1 MPAILGYEIIE
12 ELYES
17 NLSLVYRGTAN
28 RGQDTVIL
36 KILKLEYPTPEQITK
51 YKLEYSIN
59 CSLNLEG
66 AAKAYSLEKYQNSLV
81 MIIED
86 GGDSLKRLLPLR
98 SFSLAEFLEIAIQ
111 IVDSLGGVHAANV
124 IHKDI
129 NPSNLVLNSLS
140 GKIEIIDFGI
150 STVLLRENP
159 TLKNPNILEGTLAYI
174 SPEQTGRMNRALDY
188 RTDFYSLGVTFYEML
203 ARQLP
208 FETDDAM
215 ELIHCHIAKQPIPL
229 SELSA
234 GIPKAIS
241 DIVQK
246 LMAKN
251 AEDRYQSAYG
261 IKADLVECLS
271 QLHSK
276 GKIDNFILANHDVSG
291 RFQIP
296 QKLYGREEE
305 VGALL
310 AAFERV
316 SSQGASSE
324 MMLVAGY
331 SGIGKSA
338 LVQEIYKP
346 VTRHKGFFATGKFD
360 QLQRNIPYAAII
372 QAFQDLTRQLLTE
385 SAENLEKWRSLLQD
399 ALGVNGQVVIDVI
412 PEVAAII
419 GEQPVIPEL
428 APTESQ
434 NRFSLVFQNFIGVF
448 TTLEH
453 PLVIFLDDLQWA
465 DSASL
470 NALQLM
476 MRTSDQYL
484 FLIGAYRDNEVTAAH
499 PLILALTEIQKAGAP
514 VNFIALSPLDRDR
527 VTQLVAEA
535 LSCAS
540 AEALPLAE
548 LVLNKTQGN
557 PFFMNEFLKSL
568 YVEGLLD
575 FKASSGKW
583 QWNLEQ
589 IQSRSFT
596 DNVVELMT
604 GKIQKLPDITQNILK
619 LAACI
624 GNQFDSR
631 TLAIVREKSQPE
643 VASELWESIREGLIS
658 PIGDNYKFLDADVL
672 ELTEGVTASYRFIHD
687 RIQQAAYSLISGD
700 ERRSIHYKIGQLLL
714 KSTPLDKQEEKIFDI
729 VNQLNLGLEKVLDKL
744 ERYRIAEL
752 NLIAGKKAKTSV
764 AYELALEYLQ
774 IGIALLG
781 SGNWEEQY
789 NLTLALHIDG
799 IETAFLCG
807 NFDEMDK
814 LISIVL
820 QRSKVLLD
828 KVKAYELKISA
839 YIAQGKTQ
847 AAIELGLPVLKSLG
861 VSLAKHPNKISSLVS
876 LAKIKLSLIGKQIDS
891 LIDLPEM
898 IDPEKQA
905 AMRIMDSMA
914 AAAFHSSPNLF
925 VLLVLNAIAISLKYG
940 NSSLTPLVYA
950 AYGILLCGALIEI
963 ETGDRFGR
971 LALSLLDKLNNK
983 KEQVR
988 IKHVVSG
995 FIKPWCENMRLTLP
1009 SFLECYSDGL
1019 ETGDLEYAAITL
1031 VVYTDYAFF
1040 CGKKLIV
1047 VEQEIAKYSDVIKKL
1062 RQDVAF
1068 SFIHITHQAVLS
1080 LIQNTKNSY
1089 FFAKEDNEELAENPI
1104 NIRTIIF
1111 LTCLHRLIPCYLFEE
1126 FSEATKNANVVAEY
1140 SDCLIGHASHAVFN
1154 FYDSLTKL
1162 AVYPGLPKSQQNSL
1176 MHEIKS
1182 SQKKMKV
1189 WAHYAPM
1196 NYLHK
1201 FNLVEA
1207 EMCRVLNKDMEA
1219 MDYYDRA
1226 IALAKENEYINEEA
1240 LCHELAA
1247 KFFLARGRDKIA
1259 QVYMQDARYC
1269 YLTWGAIAKVEDLER
1284 RYPQLLKKISESAGM
1299 AAKSTTSAST
1309 TTTGR
1314 GNSSELDLNTIV
1326 RASQAL
1332 TSETSLEN
1340 LLTKLM
1346 KLSIENAGA
1355 TKGYLVLESRGK
1367 FAIEAEGEA
1376 EQDSISVLKS
1386 IPIEAK
1392 LPVAILNYAT
1402 RPPQSV
1408 VLSDASNEPK
1418 FNRDPYVIQNQPK
1431 SVLCSPL
1438 VNQNKLI
1445 GILYLEN
1452 NLTTGA
1458 FTPERLQVLNL
1469 VLSQAAILIENA
1481 RFYATINSL
1490 TPTTTYSITSSPY
1503 QVGGSLPV
1511 DALTYVER
1519 QADRDLYDNLK
1530 AGEFCYVLNSR
1541 QMGKSSLRVR
1551 TMKRLRSEGIVCA
1564 SIDITAIGSSEV
1576 TPEQW
1581 YAGVIDGIVSSLDL
1595 YSQFDLD
1602 EWWFENHLL
1611 SPVHRLTKFLES
1623 VLFKLISANI
1633 VIFIDEIDSI
1643 LSLGFNVDD
1652 FFAAVRNCYNNRA
1665 DRLGYQRLT
1674 FAFLGVATPYDLVQ
1688 DRNHFTPFNIG
1699 RAIELKGFE
1708 LSETYPLAQGLFD
1721 KLGNSQDVF
1730 SILEEILA
1738 WTGGQPFLTQKLC
1751 QLVVNDR
1758 RYDHPSNAAIW
1769 VEELVKLHITH
1780 NWEAQ
1785 DQPEHLRTVRDRI
1798 LRSSTSPVQLLE
1810 RYQQILR
1817 EDKIPVND
1825 SLDQIELC
1833 LSGLVV
1839 KTEGKLR
1846 VANRIYQTVFDRVWI
1861 ESELKARKGTGLLSN

>member
-17 NLSLVYRGTAN
+17 NLSLVYRGTAD

-66 AAKAYSLEKYQNSLV
+66 VAKAHSLEKYQNSLV
-81 MIIED
+81 MILED
-86 GGDSLKRLLPLR
+86 GGDSLKRLLSLR
-98 SFSLAEFLEIAIQ
+98 SFSLSEFLEIAIQ
-111 IVDSLGGVHAANV
+111 IVDSLGEIHAANV

-129 NPSNLVLNSLS
+129 NPSNLVLNSLN
-140 GKIEIIDFGI
+140 GKIKIIDFGI

-159 TLKNPNILEGTLAYI
+159 TLKNPNVLEGTLAYI
-174 SPEQTGRMNRALDY
+174 SPEQTGRMNRVLDY

-203 ARQLP
+203 AQQLP

-215 ELIHCHIAKQPIPL
+215 ELIHCHIAKQPVPLCELRSEIPQ
-229 SELSA
+229 
-234 GIPKAIS
+234 AIS

-261 IKADLVECLS
+261 IKADLVECLN

-276 GKIDNFILANHDVSG
+276 GKIDNFILASHDVSG

-305 VGALL
+305 VGVLL

-316 SSQGASSE
+316 SSQGSRSE

-372 QAFQDLTRQLLTE
+372 QAFQDLIRQLLTE
-385 SAENLEKWRSLLQD
+385 SAEQLEKWRSLLQY

-419 GEQPVIPEL
+419 GEQPAIPEL

-434 NRFSLVFQNFIGVF
+434 NRFSLVFQNLIGVF

-470 NALQLM
+470 NAIQLM

-499 PLILALTEIQKAGAP
+499 PLMLTLTEIQTAGAP
-514 VNFIALSPLDRDR
+514 VNSIALSPLDRDR
-527 VTQLVAEA
+527 VTQFVAEA
-535 LSCAS
+535 LSCS
-540 AEALPLAE
+540 QAEVLPLAE

-583 QWNLEQ
+583 QWSLEQ
-589 IQSRSFT
+589 IQARSFT
-596 DNVVELMT
+596 DNVVELMA
-604 GKIQKLPDITQNILK
+604 GKIQKLPDPTQNILK

-624 GNQFDSR
+624 GNQFDSQ
-631 TLAIVREKSQPE
+631 TLAIVQEKSQLE
-643 VASELWESIREGLIS
+643 VASELWESIREGLVS
-658 PIGDNYKFLDADVL
+658 PIGNDYKFLDADVL
-672 ELTEGVTASYRFIHD
+672 DLIEEVTASYRFVHD
-687 RIQQAAYSLISGD
+687 RIQQAAYLLISED
-700 ERRSIHYKIGQLLL
+700 ERRSIHYKIGKLLL

-729 VNQLNLGLEKVLDKL
+729 VNQLDLGLERVQDKF
-744 ERYRIAEL
+744 EQYQIAEL
-752 NLIAGKKAKTSV
+752 NLIAGKKAKASV
-764 AYELALEYLQ
+764 AYELSLEYLQ
-774 IGIALLG
+774 IGITLLG
-781 SGNWEEQY
+781 LENWEEQY
-789 NLTLALHIDG
+789 NLTLALHI
-799 IETAFLCG
+799 EAVEAAFLCG
-807 NFDEMDK
+807 NFDEMDT

-847 AAIELGLPVLKSLG
+847 EAIGLGLPVLKSLG
-861 VSLAKHPNKISSLVS
+861 VSLSKHPNKIDSLVS

-891 LIDLPEM
+891 LIDLPAM
-898 IDPEKQA
+898 SDPEKQA

-925 VLLVLNAIAISLKYG
+925 VILVLNAIAISLKYG

-963 ETGDRFGR
+963 DTGERFGR
-971 LALSLLDKLNNK
+971 LALSLLDRLNTK
-983 KEQVR
+983 KERVR
-988 IKHVVSG
+988 INHVVSG
-995 FIKPWCENMRLTLP
+995 FIKPWCENIRLILP

-1089 FFAKEDNEELAENPI
+1089 FFVKEDNEELAENSI

-1126 FSEATKNANVVAEY
+1126 FSEATKNANVVTENA
-1140 SDCLIGHASHAVFN
+1140 DCLIGHASHAVFN

-1162 AVYPGLPKSQQNSL
+1162 AVYSALPKSQQSQQNSL
-1176 MHEIKS
+1176 MREIKVN
-1182 SQKKMKV
+1182 QKKMKK

-1207 EMCRVLNKDMEA
+1207 EICRVLNKDMEA

-1259 QVYMQDARYC
+1259 QVYMQNARYC
-1269 YLTWGAIAKVEDLER
+1269 YLTWGAIAKVEDLDR
-1284 RYPQLLKKISESAGM
+1284 RYPQLLKKTSESAGIV
-1299 AAKSTTSAST
+1299 AKSTTSAST

-1326 RASQAL
+1326 KASQAL
-1332 TSETSLEN
+1332 TSETSLEK

-1355 TKGYLVLESRGK
+1355 TKGYLVLESKGK
-1367 FAIEAEGEA
+1367 FVIEAEGEA
-1376 EQDSISVLKS
+1376 ELENISVLQS
-1386 IPIEAK
+1386 IPIETK
-1392 LPVAILNYAT
+1392 LPVTILNYAT

-1408 VLSDASNEPK
+1408 VLSDATGETK
-1418 FNRDPYVIQNQPK
+1418 FNRDPYILQNQPK

-1438 VNQNKLI
+1438 INQNKLI

-1490 TPTTTYSITSSPY
+1490 TPTTSYSITSSPY

-1564 SIDITAIGSSEV
+1564 SIDITAIGSSDV

-1581 YAGVIDGIVSSLDL
+1581 YAGVIDGIISSLDL
-1595 YSQFDLD
+1595 YTQFDLD
-1602 EWWFENHLL
+1602 DWWFENRLL
-1611 SPVHRLTKFLES
+1611 SPVHRLTKFFES

-1643 LSLGFNVDD
+1643 LSLGFKVDD

-1699 RAIELKGFE
+1699 RAIELKGFQ

-1751 QLVVNDR
+1751 QLVVSDR
-1758 RYDHPSNAAIW
+1758 RYDHPSSAAIW
-1769 VEELVKLHITH
+1769 VEELIKLHITH

-1810 RYQQILR
+1810 LYQQILH
-1817 EDKIPVND
+1817 ENKISVND
-1825 SLDQIELC
+1825 SLPQIELC
-1833 LSGLVV
+1833 LSGLVI
-1839 KTEGKLR
+1839 KTEGRLC

-1861 ESELKARKGTGLLSN
+1861 ESELETRKVA

>member
-1 MPAILGYEIIE
+1 MPAILGYEIVE
-12 ELYES
+12 QLYES

-59 CSLNLEG
+59 CRLNLEG
-66 AAKAYSLEKYQNSLV
+66 VAKAHSLEKYQNSLV
-81 MIIED
+81 MILED

-98 SFSLAEFLEIAIQ
+98 TFALSEFLEIAIQ
-111 IVDSLGGVHAANV
+111 IVDSLGEIHAANV

-129 NPSNLVLNSLS
+129 NPSNLVLNSLD

-159 TLKNPNILEGTLAYI
+159 TLKNPNVLEGTLAYI
-174 SPEQTGRMNRALDY
+174 SPEQTGRMNRVLDY
-188 RTDFYSLGVTFYEML
+188 RTDFYSLGVTFYELL

-208 FETDDAM
+208 FKTDDAM
-215 ELIHCHIAKQPIPL
+215 ELVHCHIAKQPVPL
-229 SELSA
+229 CELRSE
-234 GIPKAIS
+234 IPKAIS

-261 IKADLVECLS
+261 IKTDLEECLN
-271 QLHSK
+271 QLQSN
-276 GKIDNFILANHDVSG
+276 GKIDNFTLANHDVSG
-291 RFQIP
+291 KFQIP

-305 VGALL
+305 VRVLL

-316 SSQGASSE
+316 SSQGSISE

-346 VTRHKGFFATGKFD
+346 VTRHKGFFAVGKFD

-385 SAENLEKWRSLLQD
+385 SVEHLEKWRSRLQD

-419 GEQPVIPEL
+419 GEQPAIPEL

-434 NRFSLVFQNFIGVF
+434 NRFSLVFQNFIRVF
-448 TTLEH
+448 TTAEH

-499 PLILALTEIQKAGAP
+499 PLMLALTEIQKAGTP
-514 VNFIALSPLDRDR
+514 VNSISLSPLDRDR

-535 LSCAS
+535 LSCTH
-540 AEALPLAE
+540 AEVLPLAE
-548 LVLNKTQGN
+548 LVFTKTQGN
-557 PFFMNEFLKSL
+557 PFFVNEFLKSL

-583 QWNLEQ
+583 QWSLEQ
-589 IQSRSFT
+589 IQARSFT
-596 DNVVELMT
+596 DNVVELMA
-604 GKIQKLPDITQNILK
+604 GKIQKLPDPTQNILK

-624 GNQFDSR
+624 GNQFDSQ
-631 TLAIVREKSQPE
+631 TLAIVSEKSQSE

-658 PIGDNYKFLDADVL
+658 PIDDNYKFLDTDVL
-672 ELTEGVTASYRFIHD
+672 ESIEGVTASYRFIHD
-687 RIQQAAYSLISGD
+687 RIQQAAYLLISED
-700 ERRSIHYKIGQLLL
+700 ERRYIHYKIGQLLL
-714 KSTPLDKQEEKIFDI
+714 KGTPFDKQEEKIFDI
-729 VNQLNLGLEKVLDKL
+729 VNQLNQGLEQVQDKL
-744 ERYRIAEL
+744 EQYRIAEL
-752 NLIAGKKAKTSV
+752 NLIAGKKAKASV
-764 AYELALEYLQ
+764 AYELAREYLQ
-774 IGIALLG
+774 IGIALLDLE
-781 SGNWEEQY
+781 NWEEQY
-789 NLTLALHIDG
+789 NLILALHI
-799 IETAFLCG
+799 EATEAAYLCG

-820 QRSKVLLD
+820 QHTKVLLD
-828 KVKAYELKISA
+828 RVKTYELKILA

-847 AAIELGLPVLKSLG
+847 AAIEFGLPVLSSLG
-861 VSLAKHPNKISSLVS
+861 VSLPKLPNNFDSLVS
-876 LAKIKLSLIGKQIDS
+876 LAKMKFSLMGKQIDS

-898 IDPEKQA
+898 TNPEKLA
-905 AMRIMDSMA
+905 AMRIMNSMA
-914 AAAFHSSPNLF
+914 SAAFHSSPNLF
-925 VLLVLNAIAISLKYG
+925 VLLVLNAIALSLKYG
-940 NSSLTPLVYA
+940 NSNLTPLVYA
-950 AYGILLCGALIEI
+950 AYGILLCGVLIEI
-963 ETGDRFGR
+963 DAGNQFGR
-971 LALSLLDKLNNK
+971 LALSLLDKLNTK

-988 IKHVVSG
+988 INHVVSA
-995 FIKPWCENMRLTLP
+995 FIRPWRENIKQILP

-1040 CGKKLIV
+1040 CGKKLMV

-1068 SFIHITHQAVLS
+1068 SFINITHQAILS
-1080 LIQNTKNSY
+1080 LLKNKENSY
-1089 FFAKEDNEELAENPI
+1089 YLVKEDREELEGNSI

-1111 LTCLHRLIPCYLFEE
+1111 LTCLHKLIPCYLFEE
-1126 FSEATKNANVVAEY
+1126 FSEAIKNANIVAENL
-1140 SDCLIGHASHAVFN
+1140 DCLIGHASHTVFN

-1162 AVYPGLPKSQQNSL
+1162 AVYPTLLKSQQIKL
-1176 MHEIKS
+1176 RQEIKS
-1182 SQKKMKV
+1182 NQKKMKK

-1247 KFFLARGRDKIA
+1247 KFYLARGRGKIA

-1269 YLTWGAIAKVEDLER
+1269 YLTWGAIAKVEDLDR
-1284 RYPQLLKKISESAGM
+1284 RYPQLLRKTSETAGIVT
-1299 AAKSTTSAST
+1299 KSTTSAST

-1326 RASQAL
+1326 KASQAL
-1332 TSETSLEN
+1332 TSETSLEK

-1355 TKGYLVLESRGK
+1355 TKGYLVLESKGK
-1367 FAIEAEGEA
+1367 FVIEAEGEA
-1376 EQDSISVLKS
+1376 ERDNISVLQS

-1408 VLSDASNEPK
+1408 VLSDATRETK
-1418 FNRDPYVIQNQPK
+1418 FNHDPYVIQNQPK

-1469 VLSQAAILIENA
+1469 LLSQAAILIENA

-1490 TPTTTYSITSSPY
+1490 TPTTAYFTSSPY

-1511 DALTYVER
+1511 DASTYVER
-1519 QADRDLYDNLK
+1519 QADRDLYESLK

-1564 SIDITAIGSSEV
+1564 SIDITAIGSSDV
-1576 TPEQW
+1576 TSEQW
-1581 YAGVIDGIVSSLDL
+1581 YAGIIDGIVSSLDL

-1602 EWWFENHLL
+1602 EWWFEYRLL
-1611 SPVHRLTKFLES
+1611 SPVHRLTKFFES
-1623 VLFKLISANI
+1623 VLLKLISTNI
-1633 VIFIDEIDSI
+1633 VIFIDEIDSV
-1643 LSLGFNVDD
+1643 LSLGFKVDD

-1665 DRLGYQRLT
+1665 DRSGCQRLT

-1699 RAIELKGFE
+1699 RAVELKGFQ

-1730 SILEEILA
+1730 SILEEILT

-1751 QLVVNDR
+1751 QLVVSDR
-1758 RYDHPSNAAIW
+1758 RYDRPTNATIW

-1798 LRSSTSPVQLLE
+1798 LRSTSPVRLLE
-1810 RYQQILR
+1810 LYQQILQ
-1817 EDKIPVND
+1817 EEKIPVND
-1825 SLDQIELC
+1825 NLDQIELC

-1839 KTEGKLR
+1839 KTEGRLR
-1846 VANRIYQTVFDRVWI
+1846 VSNRIYQTVFDRVWI
-1861 ESELKARKGTGLLSN
+1861 ESELKTRKAN